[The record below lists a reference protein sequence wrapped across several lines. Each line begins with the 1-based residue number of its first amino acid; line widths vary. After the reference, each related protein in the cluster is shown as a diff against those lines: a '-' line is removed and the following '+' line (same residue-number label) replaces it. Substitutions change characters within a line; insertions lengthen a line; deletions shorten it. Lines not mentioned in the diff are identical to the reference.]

1 MRIPDQGETTMKPAR
16 ALFVLTTAILTV
28 GVLTACRMDV
38 DEMVMNPT
46 TRDEIITK
54 LLEENVSKQNI
65 MDRLTTG
72 EDTKMELAETLLGD
86 MKVKTLA
93 LDKLTADGGQRQKIV
108 DKLMTD
114 DAAKTALITALLGDA
129 AARTQIQDALKK
141 PLPKKQP

>member
-72 EDTKMELAETLLGD
+72 EDTKMELAETLLG
-86 MKVKTLA
+86 
-93 LDKLTADGGQRQKIV
+93 
-108 DKLMTD
+108 KLMTD